1 MAKTSGAARGR
12 NDSGVVLRC
21 YSRVRAR
28 ALTIVTRAALAFA
41 LVTALLWF
49 SSSTVA
55 LAVTTGDWIGYHHD
69 AARTGVSS
77 DQATLGGVGLAWS
90 SVELDGRL
98 IYAQPLVVGDRVL
111 AATEGNSLFALDAAT
126 GGVVWSTN
134 LGTPVPRSDL
144 PGGNIDPSGI
154 TGTPLV
160 DTSSNT
166 IYVVAFL
173 RTGGP
178 HHELFALDLATGAV
192 LWHRTV
198 DPPGLSP
205 LVEQQRGALA
215 LSGGRIYVPYGGL
228 SGDIGQYKGAVVSA
242 LADGTG
248 TLNSYVVP
256 TSRMGGIWNPTG
268 PVVDSTGDLWVVTGN
283 TASRSTFDYGN
294 AVIRLS
300 PGLSVLDYFA
310 PTNWVSLNAADLDIS
325 SLGPVLM
332 PGGRV
337 LAVGKSGTAYLLNA
351 SSLGHVGP
359 ALATTSIG
367 SAPFGTA
374 AVMGS
379 RVFVPCSGALK
390 ALDVSTNQVQVAWS
404 VSGGAGSPIVAAGY
418 VWTLA
423 YDGRLKA
430 VDPANGS
437 VVFTLQFGKPAS
449 RFITLAAANGLLF
462 VPDGK
467 KITAVSLHGSPSIT
481 SLSPKAGSPAGQQT
495 VIINGM
501 GFTGASAVTFGGT
514 PAVAYTVNSP
524 SRITATTPAHALGTV
539 DVVVTNAFGSSDP
552 AGTADDY
559 TYANRYEQ
567 TDANIVKTG
576 VWSDYAKTLASGG
589 SYGRSSTGGASAT
602 IYFTGTRLDWTAM
615 KGTTTGKADVYVDG
629 VLKTTINLAAAP
641 AAYDVNVWSTGNLSD
656 GAHYV
661 RIVRSA
667 GNATGKYV
675 TLDAVDIWGTISA
688 PPPSGTRYEQT
699 NVNILKAGAWT
710 DFIKSAASG
719 GSYGRSSTSGASATI
734 YFTGTRLDWIAMK
747 GTTTGTAD
755 VYVDGVFDATVVLA
769 ASTATYQVNV
779 WSTGTLSNGAHHVDI
794 VRNSGSGVGKYLTLD
809 AVEIWGTIATAP

>member
-1 MAKTSGAARGR
+1 MAKASGAARVR
-12 NDSGVVLRC
+12 NDSGAARRS
-21 YSRVRAR
+21 YSRFRAR
-28 ALTIVTRAALAFA
+28 ALTIVTQATLAFA

-49 SSSTVA
+49 SSSTAA
-55 LAVTTGDWIGYHHD
+55 LAVTTGDWTGYNHD

-77 DQATLGGVGLAWS
+77 DQATLGGVQLAWTS
-90 SVELDGRL
+90 AELDGRL

-160 DTSSNT
+160 DISSNT
-166 IYVVAFL
+166 VYVVAFL
-173 RTGGP
+173 RTGP
-178 HHELFALDLATGAV
+178 HHELFALDLATGTV

-215 LSGGRIYVPYGGL
+215 LSGGKIYVPYGGL

-242 LADGTG
+242 QADGTG
-248 TLNSYVVP
+248 TLNSYIVP
-256 TSRMGGIWNPTG
+256 TSRMGGIWNPGG
-268 PVVDSTGDLWVVTGN
+268 PVVDGSGDLWVVTGN

-300 PGLSVLDYFA
+300 AGLSVLDYFA

-351 SSLGHVGP
+351 SNLGHVGA

-390 ALDVSTNQVQVAWS
+390 ALDVSANQVQVVWS
-404 VSGGAGSPIVAAGY
+404 VSGGAGSPIIAAGY

-423 YDGRLKA
+423 YDGKLKA

-462 VPDGK
+462 VPDGR
-467 KITAVSLHGSPSIT
+467 KITAVSLHGPPSIT
-481 SLSPKAGSPAGQQT
+481 SLSPKAGSPAGRQT

-501 GFTGASAVTFGGT
+501 GFSGASAVTFGGT
-514 PAVAYTVNSP
+514 PAAAYTVNSP

-552 AGTADDY
+552 TGNTDDY

-576 VWSDYAKTLASGG
+576 TWPDYAKTLASGG
-589 SYGRSSTGGASAT
+589 SYGRASSSGATAT
-602 IYFTGTRLDWTAM
+602 IYFNGTRLDWIAM

-629 VLKTTINLAAAP
+629 ALKTTINLAAATG
-641 AAYDVNVWSTGNLSD
+641 AYQVNVWSTGNLSD
-656 GAHYV
+656 GDHYV

-667 GNATGKYV
+667 GNAVGKYV

-688 PPPSGTRYEQT
+688 PPPSGTRFEQT
-699 NVNILKAGAWT
+699 DTNIVKTGVWA
-710 DFIKSAASG
+710 DFTKSAASG

-747 GTTTGTAD
+747 GTTTGIAD
-755 VYVDGVFDATVVLA
+755 VYLDGVFDATIDLT

-779 WSTGTLSNGAHHVDI
+779 WSTGTLSSGTHHVEI